1 MTTPNPNVTEAGF
14 VLYASADGKPIRP
27 DATERERVL
36 CSVPHL
42 ARKLTGSDFAALT
55 VINRSG
61 RIEQMFTSGMTQE
74 QAEEIGSPPQGH
86 GILGVITPIGDPL
99 LVSSVP
105 DHPLSSGLPPGHP
118 PMETLLGVGVEDDG
132 HHAANLYL
140 ANRPGGPEFTKA
152 DIEVV

>member
-27 DATERERVL
+27 DATERERGL

-55 VINRSG
+55 VIDRSG

-74 QAEEIGSPPQGH
+74 QAEEIGAPPRGH
-86 GILGVITPIGDPL
+86 GILGFMIPNNEPL
-99 LVSSVP
+99 LVSSVS
-105 DHPLSSGLPPGHP
+105 DHPQSTAIHRGHP
-118 PMETLLGVGVEDDG
+118 PMAAVLGVAV
-132 HHAANLYL
+132 
-140 ANRPGGPEFTKA
+140 
-152 DIEVV
+152 